1 MALKLLKDHIQTEL
15 KQYMCVGKSDNDFKA
30 RYLLFGSPRR
40 VARYTG
46 MDVTTLYFNKYSKIS
61 SSYKV
66 STR

>member
-46 MDVTTLYFNKYSKIS
+46 MDVNSPLKGAEYVILSRSFLS
-61 SSYKV
+61 
-66 STR
+66 